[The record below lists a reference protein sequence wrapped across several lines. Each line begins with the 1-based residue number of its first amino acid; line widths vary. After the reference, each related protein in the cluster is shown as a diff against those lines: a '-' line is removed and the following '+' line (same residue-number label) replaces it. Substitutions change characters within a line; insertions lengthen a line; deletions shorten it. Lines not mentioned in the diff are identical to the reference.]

1 MSRHG
6 PVVAVSVPMMFTRL
20 GFTMFHLEAYQ
31 NHALDEPSYV
41 PVQVMRSRSA
51 MSAFFASGRRRR
63 R

>member
-1 MSRHG
+1 
-6 PVVAVSVPMMFTRL
+6 MMFTRL